1 MWDILGGISVLIIV
15 IGIYVYYGRK
25 VFNFIRRQIGIRQF
39 IKHQRVQQ
47 VVDSMTQE
55 DWKNYGDWMKKKIEQ
70 ENDDKRKGKFKF

>member
-1 MWDILGGISVLIIV
+1 MGDILGGVSILIIV

-70 ENDDKRKGKFKF
+70 ENDDKQKGKFKF

>member
-1 MWDILGGISVLIIV
+1 MGDILGGVSILIIV

-70 ENDDKRKGKFKF
+70 ENDDKRKGKFRF

>member
-1 MWDILGGISVLIIV
+1 MWDILGGISILIIV

-70 ENDDKRKGKFKF
+70 ENDDKQKGKFKF

>member
-25 VFNFIRRQIGIRQF
+25 AFNFIRRQIGIRQF

-70 ENDDKRKGKFKF
+70 ENDDKRKGKFRF

>member
-1 MWDILGGISVLIIV
+1 MGDILGGVSILIIV
-15 IGIYVYYGRK
+15 VGIYVYYGRK

-70 ENDDKRKGKFKF
+70 ENDDKQKGKFKF

>member
-1 MWDILGGISVLIIV
+1 MGDILGGVSILIIV

-39 IKHQRVQQ
+39 IKHQRAQQ

-70 ENDDKRKGKFKF
+70 ENVDKRKGKFKF

>member
-1 MWDILGGISVLIIV
+1 MGDILGGVSILIIV

-39 IKHQRVQQ
+39 IKHQRAQQ

-55 DWKNYGDWMKKKIEQ
+55 DLKNYGDWMKKKIEQ
-70 ENDDKRKGKFKF
+70 ENVDKRKGKFKF

>member
-1 MWDILGGISVLIIV
+1 MWDILGGVSILVIV

-55 DWKNYGDWMKKKIEQ
+55 DWINYGDWMKKKIEQ

>member
-15 IGIYVYYGRK
+15 IVIYVYYGRK

-70 ENDDKRKGKFKF
+70 ENDDKQKGKFKF

>member
-1 MWDILGGISVLIIV
+1 MGDILGGVSILIIV

-39 IKHQRVQQ
+39 IKHQRAQQ

-55 DWKNYGDWMKKKIEQ
+55 DLKNYGDWMKKKIEQ
-70 ENDDKRKGKFKF
+70 ENDDKQKGKFKF

>member
-1 MWDILGGISVLIIV
+1 MWDILGGVSILVIV

-47 VVDSMTQE
+47 VVDSITQE
-55 DWKNYGDWMKKKIEQ
+55 DLKNYGDWMKKKIEQ
-70 ENDDKRKGKFKF
+70 ENDDKRKGKFRF

>member
-70 ENDDKRKGKFKF
+70 ENDDKQKGKFKF

>member
-1 MWDILGGISVLIIV
+1 MGDILGGVSILIIV

-39 IKHQRVQQ
+39 IKNQRVQQ
-47 VVDSMTQE
+47 IVDSMTQE